1 LEIQYGADAG
11 TAPVIFADA
20 IAKSNTSGTFATDFI
35 TKHRFRLMKKIDWY
49 IIRKFLGTFFYAIA
63 MLAVIIIIFDLSEKI
78 DDFIEKDAP
87 LRAIIF
93 DYYLNFIPYLVNMFS
108 ALFTFIAVIFF
119 TSRMA
124 TNTEIIAILSSGI
137 SFWRMMRPYLVSAA
151 LLGLLSFTLASYI
164 IPVTNRTLFAFE
176 RTYIKNPKRNQS
188 TNIHIQISPGVF
200 VYVERFNNF
209 TDEGHKF
216 SVEKIDSSGLYY
228 KLSADQIKW
237 DSINQSWSIINYQIR
252 RIDSIGERL
261 VNGQQID
268 TVLNMVPDDFIMDVD
283 RIRLLTTPELNKF
296 IAIEKMKGSAA
307 VIAYQVEKHSR
318 IAFPF
323 ANIILAIIGV
333 SVSSRKIRG
342 GTGLH
347 LGIGL
352 TLTFS
357 YVLFMQISTVYGVYG
372 GLPPF
377 VATWIPNLLFGILAL
392 FLIRNAPK

>member
-1 LEIQYGADAG
+1 
-11 TAPVIFADA
+11 
-20 IAKSNTSGTFATDFI
+20 
-35 TKHRFRLMKKIDWY
+35 MKKIDWY

-63 MLAVIIIIFDLSEKI
+63 LLAVIIIIFDLSEKI
-78 DDFIEKDAP
+78 DDFIEKEAP
-87 LRAIIF
+87 LNEIIF
-93 DYYLNFIPYLVNMFS
+93 HYYLNFIPYLVNMFS

-137 SFWRMMRPYLVSAA
+137 SFWRLMRPYLISAT

-164 IPVTNRTLFAFE
+164 IPVTNRQMFAFE
-176 RTYIKNPKRNQS
+176 RTYIKNPKRDQA
-188 TNIHIQISPGVF
+188 TNIHMQISPGLF
-200 VYVERFNNF
+200 VYAERFNNF
-209 TDEGHKF
+209 TNIGYKF
-216 SVEKIDSSGLYY
+216 SIEKINDSGLYY
-228 KLSADQIKW
+228 KLTADQIKY
-237 DSINQSWSIINYQIR
+237 DSTTQVWSIINYRIR
-252 RIDSIGERL
+252 YIDSIGERMTR
-261 VNGQQID
+261 GDQID
-268 TVLNMVPDDFIMDVD
+268 TTMNMLPEDFIIDVD
-283 RIRLLTTPELNKF
+283 RIKVLTSPELEEL
-296 IAIEKMKGSAA
+296 IEIEKMKGSGA
-307 VIAYQVEKHSR
+307 VVVYQVEKHSR

-323 ANIILAIIGV
+323 ANIILAMIGV

-372 GLPPF
+372 GLPPML
-377 VATWIPNLLFGILAL
+377 ATWIPNIMFGILAV

>member
-1 LEIQYGADAG
+1 
-11 TAPVIFADA
+11 
-20 IAKSNTSGTFATDFI
+20 
-35 TKHRFRLMKKIDWY
+35 MKRIDWY

-63 MLAVIIIIFDLSEKI
+63 LLAIIIIIFDLSEKI
-78 DDFIEKDAP
+78 DDFIEKEAP

-93 DYYLNFIPYLVNMFS
+93 DYYFNFIPYLVNMFS

-124 TNTEIIAILSSGI
+124 TNTEIIAILSSGV
-137 SFWRMMRPYLVSAA
+137 SFWRLMRPYLISAT
-151 LLGLLSFTLASYI
+151 LLGLLSFVLASYI
-164 IPVTNRTLFAFE
+164 IPVTNRSLFAFE
-176 RTYIKNPKRNQS
+176 QTYIKNQKRNHQS
-188 TNIHIQISPGVF
+188 NIHMQINPGVF
-200 VYVERFNNF
+200 VYVERFNSLTNAG
-209 TDEGHKF
+209 TKF
-216 SVEKIDSSGLYY
+216 SIERIDSTGLYY
-228 KLSADQIKW
+228 KLTAEQIKY
-237 DSINQSWSIINYQIR
+237 DSINKIWSIINYQLR
-252 RIDSIGERL
+252 HIDSIGERL
-261 VNGQQID
+261 SSGSQID
-268 TVLNMVPDDFIMDVD
+268 TVMNMIPDDFVIDVD
-283 RIRLLTTPELNKF
+283 RIKVLTSPELNEL
-296 IAIEKMKGSAA
+296 IAIEKMKGSGAL
-307 VIAYQVEKHSR
+307 IAYQVEKHSR

-372 GLPPF
+372 GLPPI
-377 VATWIPNLLFGILAL
+377 VATWLPNLFFGIMAI

>member
-1 LEIQYGADAG
+1 MPLPHKTEIR
-11 TAPVIFADA
+11 P
-20 IAKSNTSGTFATDFI
+20 N
-35 TKHRFRLMKKIDWY
+35 RMKIIDYY

-63 MLAVIIIIFDLSEKI
+63 LLAVIIIIFDLSERI

-87 LRAIIF
+87 LEAIIF

-124 TNTEIIAILSSGI
+124 TNTEIIAILSSGV
-137 SFWRMMRPYLVSAA
+137 SFWRLLRPYVIAAA
-151 LLGLLSFTLASYI
+151 LLGLLSFVLSSYV
-164 IPVTNRTLFAFE
+164 IPVTNRSLFAFE
-176 RTYIKNPKRNQS
+176 RTYLKKPKHNQAS
-188 TNIHIQISPGVF
+188 NIHMQISPGVF
-200 VYVERFNNF
+200 VYVERFYTLNS
-209 TDEGHKF
+209 TGHKF
-216 SVEKIDSSGLYY
+216 AIEKIDETGLHY
-228 KLSADQIKW
+228 KLTADQVKY
-237 DSINQSWSIINYQIR
+237 DSTNHLWSIINYR
-252 RIDSIGERL
+252 ERFIDSMSEQIITGK
-261 VNGQQID
+261 QID
-268 TVLNMVPDDFIMDVD
+268 TMMNMVPSDFVVDVD
-283 RIRLLTTPELNKF
+283 RIKVLTTPQLNEL
-296 IAIEKMKGSAA
+296 IEIEKMKGSGA
-307 VIAYQVEKHSR
+307 VIPYQVEKHSR

-323 ANIILAIIGV
+323 ANVILALIGI

-372 GLPPF
+372 GLPPV
-377 VATWIPNLLFGILAL
+377 VATWIPNVLFGVLAA

>member
-1 LEIQYGADAG
+1 
-11 TAPVIFADA
+11 
-20 IAKSNTSGTFATDFI
+20 
-35 TKHRFRLMKKIDWY
+35 MKRIDWY
-49 IIRKFLGTFFYAIA
+49 IIRKFLGTFFYAIGL
-63 MLAVIIIIFDLSEKI
+63 LAAIIIIFDLSEKI

-87 LRAIIF
+87 LNAIIF
-93 DYYLNFIPYLVNMFS
+93 DYYVNFIPYLINMFS

-137 SFWRMMRPYLVSAA
+137 SFWRMMRPYLISAT
-151 LLGLLSFTLASYI
+151 LLGLLSFVLASYI

-176 RTYIKNPKRNQS
+176 RTYIKTPRRS
-188 TNIHIQISPGVF
+188 YITNIHMQISPGVF
-200 VYVERFNNF
+200 VYVENF
-209 TDEGHKF
+209 DNLKDVGRKF
-216 SVEKIDSSGLYY
+216 SIEKIDDGGLYY
-228 KLSADQIKW
+228 KLKADQVGY
-237 DSINQSWSIINYQIR
+237 DSATQMWSIINYRIR
-252 RIDSIGERL
+252 HIDSIGERL
-261 VNGQQID
+261 ESGQRID
-268 TVLNMVPDDFIMDVD
+268 TAMNMLPEDFVHDMA
-283 RIRLLTTPELNKF
+283 RIKILTSPELNEV
-296 IAIEKMKGSAA
+296 IAVEKMKGSGA

-372 GLPPF
+372 GLPPLI
-377 VATWIPNLLFGILAL
+377 ATWIPNIFFGFMAV

>member
-1 LEIQYGADAG
+1 
-11 TAPVIFADA
+11 
-20 IAKSNTSGTFATDFI
+20 
-35 TKHRFRLMKKIDWY
+35 MKRIDWY
-49 IIRKFLGTFFYAIA
+49 IIRKFLGTFFYSIA
-63 MLAVIIIIFDLSEKI
+63 LLAVIIIIFDLSENI

-87 LRAIIF
+87 LNAIIF

-137 SFWRMMRPYLVSAA
+137 SFWRLMRPYLISAT
-151 LLGLLSFTLASYI
+151 LLGLLSFALASYI
-164 IPVTNRTLFAFE
+164 IPVTNRSLFAFE
-176 RTYIKNPKRNQS
+176 RTYIKNQKRNQQA
-188 TNIHIQISPGVF
+188 NIHMQINPGVYL
-200 VYVERFNNF
+200 YVERFNSF
-209 TDEGHKF
+209 TDVGNKF
-216 SVEKIDSSGLYY
+216 SIEKIDKRGLFY
-228 KLSADQIKW
+228 KLTAEQIKF
-237 DSINQSWSIINYQIR
+237 DSLNKIWSIINYQVR
-252 RIDSIGERL
+252 QIDSIGERL
-261 VNGQQID
+261 SSGSQID
-268 TVLNMVPDDFIMDVD
+268 TTMNLIPDDFVIDVD
-283 RIRLLTTPELNKF
+283 RIKVLTTPELNEV
-296 IAIEKMKGSAA
+296 IAIEKMKGSGAL
-307 VIAYQVEKHSR
+307 IAYQVENHSR

-372 GLPPF
+372 GLPP
-377 VATWIPNLLFGILAL
+377 VIATWIPNLIFGIMAI

>member
-1 LEIQYGADAG
+1 M
-11 TAPVIFADA
+11 
-20 IAKSNTSGTFATDFI
+20 N
-35 TKHRFRLMKKIDWY
+35 KIDWY

-63 MLAVIIIIFDLSEKI
+63 LLAIIIIIFDLSEKI

-87 LRAIIF
+87 LKAIIF
-93 DYYLNFIPYLVNMFS
+93 DYYLNFIPYLINMFS
-108 ALFTFIAVIFF
+108 ALFTFVAVIFF

-137 SFWRMMRPYLVSAA
+137 SFWRMLRPYVISAA
-151 LLGLLSFTLASYI
+151 FLGLLSFALASYI

-176 RTYIKNPKRNQS
+176 RTYIKTPRRNY
-188 TNIHIQISPGVF
+188 TKNIHMQINPGVF
-200 VYVERFNNF
+200 VYVEDFDNLNDIGRRF
-209 TDEGHKF
+209 
-216 SVEKIDSSGLYY
+216 SIEKIDDTGLSY
-228 KLSADQIKW
+228 KLNADQIKY
-237 DSINQSWSIINYQIR
+237 DSLTQMWSIINYRIR
-252 RIDSIGERL
+252 HIDSIGERL
-261 VNGQQID
+261 ESGQQID
-268 TVLNMVPDDFIMDVD
+268 TVMNMLPEDFVIDMA
-283 RIRLLTTPELNKF
+283 RIKILTSPELNAL
-296 IAIEKMKGSAA
+296 IAIEKMKGSGA
-307 VIAYQVEKHSR
+307 VVAYQVEKHSR

-372 GLPPF
+372 GLPPII
-377 VATWIPNLLFGILAL
+377 ATWLPNLLFGILAV